1 MKTGGG
7 VSYDQIYLS
16 KSLTS
21 HSEVAGGLCAIL
33 SSVKPRTRDG
43 VDLGAACVYLGRL
56 LCLLPREVRGR
67 AEKLF
72 LAPHRLVCGLQDV
85 RRQQALRERAE
96 EAEASKK
103 AEVTTM
109 S

>member
-1 MKTGGG
+1 
-7 VSYDQIYLS
+7 
-16 KSLTS
+16 
-21 HSEVAGGLCAIL
+21 
-33 SSVKPRTRDG
+33 
-43 VDLGAACVYLGRL
+43 
-56 LCLLPREVRGR
+56 VRGR

-96 EAEASKK
+96 EAEANKK

>member
-1 MKTGGG
+1 M
-7 VSYDQIYLS
+7 
-16 KSLTS
+16 
-21 HSEVAGGLCAIL
+21 
-33 SSVKPRTRDG
+33 
-43 VDLGAACVYLGRL
+43 DLGAACVYLGRL

-67 AEKLF
+67 AEKRF

-85 RRQQALRERAE
+85 RRQQVLRERAE
-96 EAEASKK
+96 EAEANKK